1 MKEDLSAQ
9 SDLDG
14 RSLYAIQKRLRTRE
28 ILMKSARSL
37 LSEGKALV
45 IADLATE
52 AGVAV
57 ATVYNHFDGP
67 EAILKAITEDLVN
80 RSIADA
86 SSLVRSNGPQAATEL
101 FPTFLYES
109 FSHLNETADPSNSP
123 SVFLADQEIIEK
135 LHGAVSSLLANNK
148 SVGTKEVHDQA
159 KLITYILLGAL
170 FRAGNDQTFSND
182 ALVLGTDTESTVELL
197 RSLLRAVSKSD

>member
-135 LHGAVSSLLANNK
+135 LHGAVSSLLAKNK
-148 SVGTKEVHDQA
+148 SVGTKEIHDQA

-182 ALVLGTDTESTVELL
+182 ALALGTDTESTVELL

>member
-182 ALVLGTDTESTVELL
+182 ALALGTDTESTVELL

>member
-1 MKEDLSAQ
+1 MQEALSDE
-9 SDLDG
+9 SGLDG

-28 ILMKSARSL
+28 VLLKSARSQ

-45 IADLATE
+45 IADLAKE
-52 AGVAV
+52 AGVSV

-101 FPTFLYES
+101 FPTLLYES
-109 FSHLNETADPSNSP
+109 FAYLNEAADPSDSP
-123 SVFLADQEIIEK
+123 AVFLADQRIIEK
-135 LHGAVSSLLANNK
+135 IYETVSSLLAKNK
-148 SVGTKEVHDQA
+148 LVGEDKVRDQA
-159 KLITYILLGAL
+159 KLVTYMILGAL
-170 FRAGNDQTFSND
+170 FRAGKDLTSGDGAVAF
-182 ALVLGTDTESTVELL
+182 GTDSESAVDLL
-197 RSLLRAVSKSD
+197 RSILRAVSKDD